1 MHLSSCT
8 AFFSMVVCLCLGFAN
23 SSHKWLTKRAIWN
36 GYKAPPRPFFAQ
48 LRKSGRHHCG
58 AAIVGNRL
66 ALSAAHCYHG
76 PDKLSIAYGD
86 FSKKGGRVTTVKIKK
101 GVIHPGYD
109 RSNSNVNDIVAIKL
123 ASSVPNSAVIPMCTS
138 DYSQYTLAVC
148 GFGYVA
154 ANNKKFPSTLL
165 ETQLTELGQQCPFT
179 QLDTSKLVCTRGQ
192 NTQTCP
198 GDSGSPLFPVDGSN
212 RAICHYG
219 ILSLGDCTPGRTDS
233 LYTRVSAY
241 QKWIKKY
248 M

>member
-1 MHLSSCT
+1 MDIKPRRDPFSPSYESLDAITVELQLSGIDWHS
-8 AFFSMVVCLCLGFAN
+8 LL
-23 SSHKWLTKRAIWN
+23 
-36 GYKAPPRPFFAQ
+36 P
-48 LRKSGRHHCG
+48 
-58 AAIVGNRL
+58 
-66 ALSAAHCYHG
+66 
-76 PDKLSIAYGD
+76 IA
-86 FSKKGGRVTTVKIKK
+86 TT
-101 GVIHPGYD
+101 D
-109 RSNSNVNDIVAIKL
+109 QL